1 MLSFT
6 LKKTT
11 QDNDTKTDKALNS
24 KKQTNQAYLSQRYK
38 IKKDIKKRKRLLIL
52 TKKAYNIFNLLA
64 TYSGA
69 ILLFL
74 YKKYKGKFCGYN
86 LKKKFEQ

>member
-24 KKQTNQAYLSQRYK
+24 KKQTNQAYLSLKGYK
-38 IKKDIKKRKRLLIL
+38 IKKDTARKGR
-52 TKKAYNIFNLLA
+52 
-64 TYSGA
+64 
-69 ILLFL
+69 
-74 YKKYKGKFCGYN
+74 GY
-86 LKKKFEQ
+86 